1 MSKFFAQVVVQAAK
15 LMSESFSAAYR
26 LALQNTRAGGGP
38 AVVKPSAGYKM
49 KADEALKILNIDRG
63 SLNKKVLNEQYSKF
77 FELNNPDKGGSFYL
91 RSKIYRAKEALD
103 RELDETGP
111 RRKI

>member
-1 MSKFFAQVVVQAAK
+1 MSRFFAQMVVQAAK
-15 LMSESFSAAYR
+15 VMSESFSAAYR

-49 KADEALKILNIDRG
+49 KADEALRILNIEK
-63 SLNKKVLNEQYSKF
+63 SNLNRRVLNEQYNKF
-77 FELNNPDKGGSFYL
+77 FELNDPDKGGSFYL

-103 RELDETGP
+103 RELDESAP